1 MFLFSIVFIIVIMTT
16 VNTMGMVIMERT
28 KEIGTLRAL
37 GLKKRGISILFAL
50 EGAFL
55 GLLGGMFGIILHTC
69 VWAVIKIYPPSYIPP
84 GFSMPVPMFVD
95 MLPLILILQVLCL
108 VLLATFSAV
117 IPARR
122 AAEKNIVDALG
133 HV

>member
-1 MFLFSIVFIIVIMTT
+1 
-16 VNTMGMVIMERT
+16 
-28 KEIGTLRAL
+28 
-37 GLKKRGISILFAL
+37 
-50 EGAFL
+50 
-55 GLLGGMFGIILHTC
+55 
-69 VWAVIKIYPPSYIPP
+69 
-84 GFSMPVPMFVD
+84 MFVD

-133 HV
+133 HI